1 MEENQKQQEKKFECT
16 GDCHNCRGNVIE
28 NRTQWM
34 YCAAQHAYN
43 AMQMVKRMEESV
55 SKMVGAVE
63 ELKGKIEAI
72 QAGEA
77 LLLEPDQSNQS
88 NGLDE
93 NRPMEEIS
101 EPPILPTA
109 QEGSGATQ

>member
-1 MEENQKQQEKKFECT
+1 MEENQKQNPKEVFKCT
-16 GDCHNCRGNVIE
+16 GDCHECRKNPIE

-43 AMQMVKRMEESV
+43 AMQMVNPMEESV

-63 ELKGKIEAI
+63 ELKWKIDPI
-72 QAGEA
+72 QSGEA
-77 LLLEPDQSNQS
+77 FILEPDKT
-88 NGLDE
+88 
-93 NRPMEEIS
+93 EEKSEIPIS
-101 EPPILPTA
+101 PTA